1 MVPKHVHMTWPTK
14 EIVNSQAVLVNL
26 GLRKLIDLNPDWTV
40 TIHEDAEVND
50 YLEFHLGRNVWNVIR
65 GDHIVTKTDLWRLIK
80 LYEEGGVY
88 CDIDRICDTPLDVVI
103 PEGVNWV
110 LPTCLDH
117 DFSQD
122 FMATA
127 PGNPAFKL
135 AADMYIAR
143 RLNGQTSTYYLGPQ
157 TYMHAATRALTGH
170 IIDSGCGPWVMG
182 KLREHIASMP
192 FMATYREQPPYN
204 TILQRGD
211 VDRSLSSYGKSDLPA
226 GVETTHELAK
236 RDLYKE
242 FGMKHWTGEW

>member
-14 EIVNSQAVLVNL
+14 EIVNSQATLVNL

-40 TIHEDAEVND
+40 TIHEDAEID
-50 YLEFHLGRNVWNVIR
+50 EYLEFHLGRNVWNLIR
-65 GDHIVTKTDLWRLIK
+65 NDHIVTKTDLWRLIK

-88 CDIDRICDTPLDVVI
+88 CDIDRICDTPLDVAI

-127 PGNPAFKL
+127 PGNPAFEL
-135 AADMYIAR
+135 AAALYVDR
-143 RLNGQTSTYYLGPQ
+143 RTKGQTSTYYLGPQ
-157 TYMHAATRALTGH
+157 TYMHAVTETLTGYP
-170 IIDSGCGPWVMG
+170 INSGCGPWIMG
-182 KLREHIASMP
+182 KLREQIASMP
-192 FMATYREQPPYN
+192 FIATMREQPPYK
-204 TILQRGD
+204 TILHRGD
-211 VDRSLSSYGKSDLPA
+211 IDFD
-226 GVETTHELAK
+226 HEQAK
-236 RDLYKE
+236 RELYKE

>member
-1 MVPKHVHMTWPTK
+1 MVPKHVHMTWPTR

-26 GLRKLIDLNPDWTV
+26 GLRRLIDLNPDWTV
-40 TIHEDAEVND
+40 TIHEDAEVNE

-65 GDHIVTKTDLWRLIK
+65 DDHIVTKTDLWRLIK

-143 RLNGQTSTYYLGPQ
+143 RLNGQTNTYYLGPQ
-157 TYMHAATRALTGH
+157 TFMHAATRALTGH

>member
-14 EIVNSQAVLVNL
+14 EIVNSQATLVNL
-26 GLRKLIDLNPDWTV
+26 GLRKMIDLNPEWTV

-50 YLEFHLGRNVWNVIR
+50 YLEFHLGRNVWDVIR

-88 CDIDRICDTPLDVVI
+88 CDIDRLCDTPLDVVI

-143 RLNGQTSTYYLGPQ
+143 RLNGQTNTYYLGPQ
-157 TYMHAATRALTGH
+157 TFMHAATRALTGH

-211 VDRSLSSYGKSDLPA
+211 VDRSLSSYGKSDLPV

>member
-1 MVPKHVHMTWPTK
+1 MTWPTK
-14 EIVNSQAVLVNL
+14 EIVKSQAVLVNL
-26 GLRKLIDLNPDWTV
+26 GLRRLIDLNPDWTV
-40 TIHEDAEVND
+40 TIHEDAEVNE

-65 GDHIVTKTDLWRLIK
+65 DDHIVTKTDLWRLIK

-143 RLNGQTSTYYLGPQ
+143 RLNGQTNTYYLGPQ
-157 TYMHAATRALTGH
+157 TFMHAATRALTGH